1 MILGMSLST
10 FTLVHVLLSLVGI
23 GAGLVAMVGLLIRKR
38 MDGWTALFLITTVL
52 TSITGFFFP
61 FHKITPGI
69 IIGVLSIIALAIAI
83 YSRYVRRLSGPWRW
97 TYVVNA
103 QIALYF
109 NVFILI
115 VQAFE
120 KTPALKALA
129 PTQTEPPFVIAESIA
144 LLFFMVVST
153 LAVIKFRVEPP
164 RLSVAGAGRS

>member
-38 MDGWTALFLITTVL
+38 MDGWTARFLITTVL

-83 YSRYVRRLSGPWRW
+83 YSRYVRRLSRPWRW

-103 QIALYF
+103 QLALYF